1 MFHTLSLTQ
10 RIGLCEHISSGM
22 ENTLADLQML
32 SESFKRM
39 KDPARYKDEA
49 KAVLSM
55 GVIYDNRMV
64 CVISLP
70 SLNEC
75 SF

>member
-1 MFHTLSLTQ
+1 MGL
-10 RIGLCEHISSGM
+10 IGLWASSGM
-22 ENTLADLQML
+22 DNTLADLQML
-32 SESFKRM
+32 AESARRTN
-39 KDPARYKDEA
+39 DPARYKDEA

-70 SLNEC
+70 RLKAAVPC
-75 SF
+75 HLLI